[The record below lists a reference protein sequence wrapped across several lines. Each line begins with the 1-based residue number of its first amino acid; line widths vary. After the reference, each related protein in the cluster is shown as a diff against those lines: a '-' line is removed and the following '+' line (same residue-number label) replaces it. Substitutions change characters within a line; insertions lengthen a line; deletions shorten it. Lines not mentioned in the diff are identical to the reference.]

1 MTHPGN
7 TDRHKVIPRF
17 HIILTMVPPQLCTD
31 SNTAPSADS
40 RDLRAGEK
48 ESIIT
53 SDCGKGE
60 SAIMP
65 LISNTPLPQLHQSWP
80 TPITRSHL
88 LWRPIPLIRG

>member
-1 MTHPGN
+1 MTHPEN
-7 TDRHKVIPRF
+7 TDRRKVIPRF
-17 HIILTMVPPQLCTD
+17 RIILTTVPPQLCTD
-31 SNTAPSADS
+31 SSTAPSADS

-65 LISNTPLPQLHQSWP
+65 L
-80 TPITRSHL
+80 SHHL
-88 LWRPIPLIRG
+88 C